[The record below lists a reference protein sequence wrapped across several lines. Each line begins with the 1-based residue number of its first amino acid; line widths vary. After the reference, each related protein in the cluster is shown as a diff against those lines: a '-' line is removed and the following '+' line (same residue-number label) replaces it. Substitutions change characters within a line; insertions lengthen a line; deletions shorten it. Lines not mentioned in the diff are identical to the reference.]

1 VPRVLVSNNSE
12 LLRHLSAS
20 PFRRLELD
28 VIVAASGDEALATI
42 RSEKPALAILDA
54 ELPGL
59 SGYDVARQVKAIEGG
74 GCRVVLVLGKRINA
88 DLMRRVADCECDEVL
103 IAPMSADELYDAVAI
118 QLGTARRGAER
129 FHISLAVISAD
140 SGLRAIEGQ
149 ITNLSLDGAR
159 LVVPE
164 PLAEDTVL
172 HLTITTGT
180 EAEPIRIRS
189 RVIWAQ
195 QRGDRTVVG
204 AAFDNVDE
212 ITKSRLARLTQWEII
227 DDTAQTRVVLKGDFT
242 EATSFDDLLPLM
254 VGRVDFDLSQVRYM
268 NSLGV
273 REWCNFLRRA
283 PIQGYEFH
291 ACSISF
297 VLQAS
302 MVEDVL
308 GRGTVAS
315 FFAPYHCDSCEHSEE
330 RLLQSAAI
338 LACDCVPPVFS
349 CTNCEAGEMHLD
361 DLPERY
367 FAFLRR

>member
-1 VPRVLVSNNSE
+1 V
-12 LLRHLSAS
+12 
-20 PFRRLELD
+20 
-28 VIVAASGDEALATI
+28 
-42 RSEKPALAILDA
+42 
-54 ELPGL
+54 
-59 SGYDVARQVKAIEGG
+59 
-74 GCRVVLVLGKRINA
+74 
-88 DLMRRVADCECDEVL
+88 
-103 IAPMSADELYDAVAI
+103 
-118 QLGTARRGAER
+118 RRGADR
-129 FHISLAVISAD
+129 IGLAVVTSD
-140 SGLRAIEGQ
+140 GSRAIDGT

-159 LVVPE
+159 LVLPE
-164 PLAEDTVL
+164 PLAEDTIL
-172 HLTITTGT
+172 HVTITTGT
-180 EAEPIRIRS
+180 DPEPVKIRS

-195 QRGDRTVVG
+195 PRGDRTVVG

-212 ITKSRLARLTQWEII
+212 MTKARLARLTQWEIV

-242 EATSFDDLLPLM
+242 EATSFDDLLPVM

-291 ACSISF
+291 ACSIPF
-297 VLQAS
+297 ILQAS

-315 FFAPYHCDSCEHSEE
+315 FFAPYHCDTCDHSEE

-349 CTNCEAGEMHLD
+349 CPACDGEMHLD

-367 FAFLRR
+367 FAFLKR